1 MSSEFTPSNEGAGA
15 GNAPQGL
22 GLQGTRFNVPF
33 YLGLLYNIVNP
44 VRYPGA
50 KTAQEKSA
58 PDLAFPGVPTVV
70 EEEHTTSFI
79 GTPIFFPV
87 TLKGGT
93 YKRANRDGEIEQVNM
108 NDLRLPLST
117 VVEMSREKLIT
128 KTPIVAAQSSVK
140 EVYTHDDWSI
150 RITGI
155 LMDEPKHPQGA
166 EAWQDQQERLLEFD
180 ALSDSIGIDGDLF
193 HARGVFRVV
202 IRNLS
207 FTQVPGRPGAHAFQ
221 MQCDSDDPL
230 ELIL

>member
-1 MSSEFTPSNEGAGA
+1 MSEFTPSTQDSGSSG
-15 GNAPQGL
+15 APQGL
-22 GLQGTRFNVPF
+22 GLGGTRFNVPF
-33 YLGLLYNIVNP
+33 YLTFLYGILNP
-44 VRYPGA
+44 VRYPGVRNL
-50 KTAQEKSA
+50 QEQGNPNLS
-58 PDLAFPGVPTVV
+58 FPGVPTVT
-70 EEEHTTSFI
+70 EEEHATSYI

-93 YKRANRDGEIEQVNM
+93 YKRADRDGKIEQVRL
-108 NDLRLPLST
+108 NDLRLPLTT

-140 EVYTHDDWSI
+140 EIYTHDDWSI

-166 EAWQDQQERLLEFD
+166 EAWTDQQDRLLEFD
-180 ALSDSIGIDGDLF
+180 SLSDSIEVDGDLF
-193 HARGVFRVV
+193 HGRGIYRLV
-202 IRNLS
+202 IRNIS
-207 FTQVPGRPGAHAFQ
+207 FTQVPGRPRAHAFQ